1 MTTHCNDATTF
12 NDTDRCDARAPE
24 GAHAREKLEADLN
37 PAHLDHA
44 AEIILSAR
52 SMS

>member
-24 GAHAREKLEADLN
+24 GRKLEADLN